1 MPTCICKMEEGGAR
15 LVESIL
21 TIKQREERK
30 RENSASFQNEED
42 GDWEEREGEIEGAL
56 HSRKR

>member
-1 MPTCICKMEEGGAR
+1 MEEGGAR

-42 GDWEEREGEIEGAL
+42 GDWEEREGEMEGAL